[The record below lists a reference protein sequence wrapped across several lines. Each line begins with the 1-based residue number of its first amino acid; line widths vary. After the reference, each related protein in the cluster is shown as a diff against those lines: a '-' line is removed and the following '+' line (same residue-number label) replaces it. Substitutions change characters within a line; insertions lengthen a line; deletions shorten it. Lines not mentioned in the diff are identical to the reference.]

1 LGDFSASKQTKSN
14 QEASKLYDP
23 ITCAILIFAAV
34 AVVIILY
41 IAIKAFKSPTLFF
54 PEEES
59 VDELATKLSCP
70 KCRSRR
76 LKPTGRYT
84 IGCVNC
90 GFTFSVGTVA
100 KRPSATS

>member
-1 LGDFSASKQTKSN
+1 MT
-14 QEASKLYDP
+14 Y
-23 ITCAILIFAAV
+23 AIILFAVV

-41 IAIKAFKSPTLFF
+41 IAVKAFKSPTLFF
-54 PEEES
+54 ATEES
-59 VDELATKLSCP
+59 VEELATKLSCP

-84 IGCVNC
+84 IGCENC

-100 KRPSATS
+100 KRPSASS